1 MDLLIDTDMGGDI
14 DDALAL
20 SMALKDDSIHVRGI
34 TTVYTA
40 NAWRTDLVRRMVRV
54 YRRDAP
60 VYAGAEK
67 PLMGTWGQEECGRN
81 DAADFLCAQAEKGP
95 VTLLAI
101 GPLTNV
107 AAALLKNPGIAQNLR
122 MFIMGGMIGCA
133 YPEWNIQC
141 DPEAAQIVLTSGA
154 DITLVG
160 LDVTEKCRLTEKEA
174 WDLVRGEDASMKFL
188 HGEMQRFFDQF
199 HFLPT
204 LHDPLALL
212 CLLKEDICQ
221 YEMKDIQVETQGK
234 WTRGVTVDC
243 RFSEKKRIRTAV
255 SVRAEEAVR
264 EICRRVRGE

>member
-1 MDLLIDTDMGGDI
+1 MDLMIDTDVGGDI

-20 SMALKDDSIHVRGI
+20 SMAFKDPDIHLRGI
-34 TTVYTA
+34 TTVYIA
-40 NAWRTDLVRRMVRV
+40 NAWRADLVRRMARA
-54 YRRDAP
+54 YGRETP
-60 VYAGAEK
+60 VFAGAEK
-67 PLMGTWGQEECGRN
+67 PLVGSWGQEECGKN
-81 DAADFLCAQAEKGP
+81 DAADFICDQARQGP
-95 VTLLAI
+95 LNLLAI

-107 AAALLKNPGIAQNLR
+107 AAALIKDPGIAKNLR
-122 MFIMGGMIGCA
+122 LTVMGGMVTCA
-133 YPEWNIQC
+133 FPEWNIQC
-141 DPEAAQIVLTSGA
+141 DPEAAQIVMASGA

-174 WDLVRGEDASMKFL
+174 WDLVRGGDAAMTFL
-188 HGEMQRFFDQF
+188 RGEMQRSFEQF

-212 CLLKEDICQ
+212 CLLREDICQ

-234 WTRGVTVDC
+234 WTRGVTVDR
-243 RFSEKKRIRTAV
+243 RFSDDKPIRTAV